1 MLLVLLLS
9 YLLPRVHGIPVDQW
23 VAPFDAHNQDKLR
36 MLCTDNNHFD
46 VMRGRESPLLN
57 NLVRH
62 PILCRRNV
70 STTIQS
76 KRYEGLIWFMQALG
90 FCDVNRYILN
100 NQNIEFKRD
109 FQLDLLRAAFAL
121 VCHRTDD
128 IGRFHLSGHAEMFK
142 IIYEKENEHRSVICN
157 KLIMD
162 YTDLYK
168 RCHVE
173 YSVESTSYSL
183 DFIRNKCTLQ
193 QRLTLISPRT
203 FFTRF
208 SRMCHSYSEFVDNYS
223 KQSLSVGQ
231 ALANDTVFMN
241 ILSNYVKYA
250 VKSYSQLPYLVLK
263 TRLLLQHFAV
273 AAVKMSQKLEMAA
286 RCKMAENGNFTFD
299 ETSSNATHSTHIHH
313 MPMEVPVL
321 DLEQCNVGDA
331 GVYDSL
337 EPETQ
342 NDFQDLGNSAWFGL
356 KLELGL
362 LSGVAINT
370 FVLSILLVQTR
381 KHLSTATILFIF
393 NILFS
398 NLLFI
403 ASFVCLFAD
412 FFTDLRFITTEE
424 IQYSTDVPLDVAETL
439 QTQLFAP
446 REFLKHLVQE
456 TLFSLAQNGSLLG
469 LTHLL
474 VLVLVVINRSMS
486 GKAIKLSKKC
496 VISVFSCVWIFLIV
510 THVIFSALQFS
521 AITNLDHLFS
531 QLQKQPGSL
540 KCSDSAPKSDYIE
553 VGGRCDG
560 VAIFHTFGVYLL
572 RGHTLFTLTFLL
584 ASIIVF
590 TLTVVYHWRV
600 RSQHMFLSTSFR
612 EHSPYKR
619 RETLFNTLLL
629 SIGAFFISV
638 SGQSFIEIAVFWVD
652 DRAGI
657 ANLATYYQ
665 WARMASFV
673 DPLFNPLLVSVRT
686 PTIRRR
692 LRLYIF
698 IFFQTLLTLLCPCR
712 SLFGF
717 GMPSL
722 RRKRSTLTTDSRGKD
737 NYDTEVTFKVLCSKQ
752 FVRASLLKRSRSR
765 NSSRNHSVV

>member
-1 MLLVLLLS
+1 MSRFKLCLLFSHVILISTAL
-9 YLLPRVHGIPVDQW
+9 PVDQW
-23 VAPFDAHNQDKLR
+23 VSPFDDKERLGT
-36 MLCTDNNHFD
+36 LCTDNNHFD

-57 NLVRH
+57 NLIRH
-62 PILCRRNV
+62 PILCNRKHDAAM
-70 STTIQS
+70 QS
-76 KRYEGLIWFMQALG
+76 RRYEGLIWFMRSLG
-90 FCDVNRYILN
+90 FCDINRYTQSH
-100 NQNIEFKRD
+100 QNIEFKRD
-109 FQLDLLRAAFAL
+109 FQLDLLRAAFAV

-128 IGRFHLSGHAEMFK
+128 IGRFHLSGHADLFR

-157 KLIMD
+157 SAILHYQD
-162 YTDLYK
+162 VYK

-173 YSVESTSYSL
+173 YSVESSSYSL
-183 DFIRNKCTLQ
+183 DLIRNKCTLQ
-193 QRLTLISPRT
+193 QQVYLLRPRA
-203 FFTRF
+203 FFARF
-208 SRMCHSYSEFVDNYS
+208 SRLCQPYSAFVDEYS
-223 KQSLSVGQ
+223 KHSLTIGQ
-231 ALANDTVFMN
+231 ALANDTIFMN
-241 ILSNYVKYA
+241 IMSVLVKRA
-250 VKSYSQLPYLVLK
+250 VNSYSQLPYLVLK
-263 TRLLLQHFAV
+263 TRLLLQHFAM
-273 AAVKMSQKLEMAA
+273 AAVKMSNKLDMAA
-286 RCKMAENGNFTFD
+286 KCKVAENGNFSFD
-299 ETSSNATHSTHIHH
+299 ESNSSVSTQIQLDEIPVVNAESCN
-313 MPMEVPVL
+313 PV
-321 DLEQCNVGDA
+321 DA

-337 EPETQ
+337 DIETQ
-342 NDFQDLGNSAWFGL
+342 NGFQNLGYMAWLGL
-356 KLELGL
+356 KIELGL
-362 LSGVAINT
+362 LTGVSINT

-398 NLLFI
+398 NVLFV
-403 ASFVCLFAD
+403 ASFICLFAD
-412 FFTDLRFITTEE
+412 FFTDLPFLGIDE

-439 QTQLFAP
+439 QAQLFAP
-446 REFLKHLVQE
+446 IEFLKHLVQE

-521 AITNLDHLFS
+521 AIINLDHLFS
-531 QLQKQPGSL
+531 QLKKHTGSL
-540 KCSDSAPKSDYIE
+540 KCSENQPKSDYIE
-553 VGGRCDG
+553 IGERCDR

-600 RSQHMFLSTSFR
+600 VSSQHDFLSSGLR
-612 EHSPYKR
+612 EQSPHRR

-629 SIGAFFISV
+629 SIGAFFVSV

-657 ANLATYYQ
+657 ANMATLYQ
-665 WARMASFV
+665 WTRMASFV
-673 DPLFNPLLVSVRT
+673 DPLFNPILVAVRT
-686 PTIRRR
+686 PTIRRK

-698 IFFQTLLTLLCPCR
+698 IFFQAICTFLCPCQ

-717 GMPSL
+717 GLPWTH
-722 RRKRSTLTTDSRGKD
+722 RRKRSTLTTDSRVKD

-752 FVRASLLKRSRSR
+752 FVRSSLLKRSRSR